1 MSTRSGALAAAFAL
15 FLVVSGAALARP
27 AAAQV
32 WTPQDSAK
40 FEIYQDDRLLGIE
53 DYRTFKTGDTLVVTS
68 ALDLSGAREGS
79 TLPRF
84 KETMFLRKADSSYP
98 IVFHV
103 TEMQRDSSQTSIN
116 CVFRDTTVVIYRENK
131 RGGVGDAIALPPG
144 RLYLLEPGIY
154 AQIQTLLGD
163 FVQSSQNK
171 RVQQVLI
178 PAIGQVVE
186 VTLKRGP
193 RENLGQDRFMVK
205 TTRVDMTDKLTN
217 LSAWLDSGGRM
228 WKLEAKAQ
236 GLSVER
242 LLPEGLTAN
251 AEGETQP
258 RSGAAQKKKGGDKR

>member
-1 MSTRSGALAAAFAL
+1 MSNRSGALAAAFAI
-15 FLVVSGAALARP
+15 LVAVLSAAP
-27 AAAQV
+27 AVAQV

-53 DYRTFKTGDTLVVTS
+53 DYRTFKTGDTLVITS

-103 TEMQRDSSQTSIN
+103 TELARDSTQTSLN

-131 RGGVGDAIALPPG
+131 RGGVGDALALPPG

-171 RVQQVLI
+171 RKQSVLI
-178 PAIGQVVE
+178 PAVGQVVE
-186 VTLKRGP
+186 VTLSRGP
-193 RENLGQDRFMVK
+193 RENLGQDRFLVK
-205 TTRVDMTDKLTN
+205 TTRVDMTDKLTT
-217 LSAWLDSGGRM
+217 LSAWMDSGGRM

-236 GLSVER
+236 GLRVER
-242 LLPEGLTAN
+242 LLPEGLASN
-251 AEGETQP
+251 ASDEAP
-258 RSGAAQKKKGGDKR
+258 KAKKSKK